1 MNLYFRA
8 YGGDEDGS
16 VYLQAFA
23 TFLQDHYLNIP
34 LDRIY
39 LMVKRAMIE
48 AKQVEDLLENIQMTI
63 EWSFYEL
70 NFVNFTF
77 PHLDSICQID
87 RFEVPNKCI
96 SLKSLSN

>member
-1 MNLYFRA
+1 MTTLKEHQGNRTLLRFSEVFDSSWNCFYFRA

-39 LMVKRAMIE
+39 LMVKWAMIE
-48 AKQVEDLLENIQMTI
+48 TKQVEDLLT
-63 EWSFYEL
+63 
-70 NFVNFTF
+70 
-77 PHLDSICQID
+77 
-87 RFEVPNKCI
+87 
-96 SLKSLSN
+96 

>member
-1 MNLYFRA
+1 MTTFIFINLYFISEPMEGTRTALFILNLLYFRA

-23 TFLQDHYLNIP
+23 TFLQDQYLNIP

-48 AKQVEDLLENIQMTI
+48 AKQAQD
-63 EWSFYEL
+63 
-70 NFVNFTF
+70 FTKLRTF
-77 PHLDSICQID
+77 
-87 RFEVPNKCI
+87 K
-96 SLKSLSN
+96 